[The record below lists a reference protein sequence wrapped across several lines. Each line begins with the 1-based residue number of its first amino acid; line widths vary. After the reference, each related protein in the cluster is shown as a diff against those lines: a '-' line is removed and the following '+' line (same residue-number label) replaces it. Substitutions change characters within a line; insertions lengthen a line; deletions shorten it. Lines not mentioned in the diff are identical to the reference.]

1 MPCSTVDNECPAMSV
16 SNPIGDLKKKSLKI
30 SFVKGLFGCCM
41 TGFTQEYFTPFLL
54 FLGAGANHVGIL
66 SAATNFF
73 ASIIQFFSAEMV
85 NKLRSR
91 KRMIGLFVLLQAG
104 ILFLMP
110 LLAPGR
116 GGSYW
121 IFIALA
127 VLFTSFGAVLIP
139 AWLSFLSDLVDEER
153 RGDYFG
159 WRGRNL
165 GLVTLGAML
174 SAGVILHVTEKTDV
188 ALGFI
193 IIFALAGVCRLLSLV
208 FLGRM
213 YEPPLIC
220 REEDSF
226 TFIRFIAR
234 LKESNFAK
242 FVLFVALMNFSVNL
256 AAPFFAVLMI
266 RDLSFPYMTYTG
278 IMMAA
283 PLMVFLTVHRWGR
296 HADIVGNLKVIRFT
310 AVFIPLIPVLWI
322 VNRNPLFLIF
332 VEMAAGFLW
341 AGFNLCAANFIYDA
355 VSPQKRTRCIAY
367 FHVVNG
373 LALSFGA
380 LLGGSIVGRLP
391 PFAGF
396 KTLTL
401 FLISAALRL
410 CVAAVLPPFLKEVRS
425 VTSVKSS
432 VLFLSLIGVRPI
444 HGLDK
449 AGIVSKM
456 GK

>member
-1 MPCSTVDNECPAMSV
+1 MSEL
-16 SNPIGDLKKKSLKI
+16 NPIGDLKRKSLKI

-41 TGFTQEYFTPFLL
+41 AGFTQEYFTPFLL

-73 ASIIQFFSAEMV
+73 ASTIQFFSAEMV
-85 NKLRSR
+85 TKLKYR

-104 ILFLMP
+104 ILFLIP
-110 LLAPGR
+110 LLALGH
-116 GGSYW
+116 GGNYW
-121 IFIALA
+121 AFIVLA
-127 VLFTSFGAVLIP
+127 VLFTSFGAVFIP
-139 AWLSFLSDLVDEER
+139 PWLSFLSDLVDEER

-174 SAGVILHVTEKTDV
+174 SAGIILHLMEKTDV

-193 IIFALAGVCRLLSLV
+193 IIFVLAGVCRLLSFV
-208 FLGRM
+208 FLGGM

-226 TFIRFIAR
+226 TFIRFIKR

-266 RDLSFPYMTYTG
+266 RDLSFHYMTYTSV
-278 IMMAA
+278 IVAA

-310 AVFIPLIPVLWI
+310 AVFIPFIPVLWI
-322 VNRNPLFLIF
+322 VNRDPLFLIL
-332 VEMAAGFLW
+332 VEMASGFLW
-341 AGFNLCAANFIYDA
+341 AGFNLCALNFIYDA

-367 FHVVNG
+367 FNVVNG
-373 LALSFGA
+373 LALSCGA
-380 LLGGSIVGRLP
+380 LLGGCIVGHLP
-391 PFAGF
+391 PFIGF
-396 KTLTL
+396 KILTL
-401 FLISAALRL
+401 FLISAVLRL
-410 CVAAVLPPFLKEVRS
+410 CASIILPPFLKEVRP
-425 VTSVKSS
+425 VTSIKSS
-432 VLFLSLIGVRPI
+432 VLFFSLIGMRPI
-444 HGLDK
+444 LGLDRRT
-449 AGIVSKM
+449 ARVQS
-456 GK
+456 

>member
-1 MPCSTVDNECPAMSV
+1 MSEL
-16 SNPIGDLKKKSLKI
+16 NPIGDLKRKSLKI

-41 TGFTQEYFTPFLL
+41 AGFTQEYFTPFLL

-73 ASIIQFFSAEMV
+73 ASTIQFFSAEMV
-85 NKLRSR
+85 TKLKSR

-104 ILFLMP
+104 ILFLIP
-110 LLAPGR
+110 LLALGH
-116 GGSYW
+116 GGNYW
-121 IFIALA
+121 AFIVLA
-127 VLFTSFGAVLIP
+127 VLFTSFGAVFIP
-139 AWLSFLSDLVDEER
+139 PWLSFLSDLVDEER

-174 SAGVILHVTEKTDV
+174 SAGIILHLMEKTDV

-193 IIFALAGVCRLLSLV
+193 IIFVLAGVCRLLSFV
-208 FLGRM
+208 FLGGM

-226 TFIRFIAR
+226 TFIRFIKR

-266 RDLSFPYMTYTG
+266 RDLSFHYMTYTSV
-278 IMMAA
+278 IVAA

-310 AVFIPLIPVLWI
+310 AVFIPFIPVLWI
-322 VNRNPLFLIF
+322 VNRDPLFLIL
-332 VEMAAGFLW
+332 VEMASGFLW
-341 AGFNLCAANFIYDA
+341 AGFNLCALNFIYDA

-367 FHVVNG
+367 FNVVNG
-373 LALSFGA
+373 LALSCGA
-380 LLGGSIVGRLP
+380 LLGGCIVGHLP
-391 PFAGF
+391 PFIGF
-396 KTLTL
+396 KILTL
-401 FLISAALRL
+401 FLISAVLRL
-410 CVAAVLPPFLKEVRS
+410 CASIILPPFLKEVRP
-425 VTSVKSS
+425 VTSIKSS
-432 VLFLSLIGVRPI
+432 VLFFSLIGMRPI
-444 HGLDK
+444 LGLDRRT
-449 AGIVSKM
+449 ARVQS
-456 GK
+456 